1 MELGLWDGTYQNQ
14 SQRWLRWWDREGNLL
29 LIGDERAENERQQKE
44 LAQSQLREC
53 ALNLLREGME
63 IEKVARMTGLNLE
76 QVAAIVRE
84 N

>member
-1 MELGLWDGTYQNQ
+1 VELGLWDGTYQNQ

>member
-1 MELGLWDGTYQNQ
+1 LGLWDGTYQNQ